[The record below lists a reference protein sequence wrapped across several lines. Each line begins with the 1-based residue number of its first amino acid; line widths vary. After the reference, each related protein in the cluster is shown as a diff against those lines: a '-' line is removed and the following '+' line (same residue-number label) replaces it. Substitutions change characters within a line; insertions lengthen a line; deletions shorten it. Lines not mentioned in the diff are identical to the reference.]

1 VLGAIFAI
9 LSAAS
14 FALNTAMARR
24 GVVSG
29 TPIQAMA
36 VTVPLGVVCFLPLA
50 VLTGELMRLP
60 QFPMTAT
67 AWMAAVGVVHF
78 VIGRYCNFR
87 SNALAGVNL
96 TAPVVQLQVVV
107 TMIMAVVVLHEP
119 CTTSQMIGGG
129 LIILGSLITQQAP
142 ARTAAPPSD
151 AKRHAEPAGP
161 RSSAR
166 AGRSPQRVEGAD
178 GSPAR
183 ATAQPK
189 SGMPLFA
196 PRYLAGYLFASLAAV
211 SYGSTPVMARF
222 ALENTGPA
230 TGILGGLISYVA
242 ATAVAALALVSPAI
256 RNNVFSITRTN
267 ARWFTASGVFVAAAQ
282 GFFFAGVAVAPVML
296 VMPLLQLS
304 LVFRMLFS
312 TWLNPAHEIVG
323 PLVLLG
329 VAISVAGALMVSVE
343 TSLIVSSLGLPEP
356 LARVLLW
363 RV

>member
-1 VLGAIFAI
+1 MLGAIFAI

-50 VLTGELMRLP
+50 LVTGELMRLL

-87 SNALAGVNL
+87 SNAEAGVNL

-107 TMIMAVVVLHEP
+107 TMVMAVVVLHEP
-119 CTTSQMIGGG
+119 CTVLQMIGGV
-129 LIILGSLITQQAP
+129 LIIGGSLITQQAP
-142 ARTAAPPSD
+142 ARTAATSQ
-151 AKRHAEPAGP
+151 AKPDM
-161 RSSAR
+161 
-166 AGRSPQRVEGAD
+166 PQ
-178 GSPAR
+178 
-183 ATAQPK
+183 
-189 SGMPLFA
+189 FA
-196 PRYLAGYLFASLAAV
+196 PRYVAGYLFASLAAV

-230 TGILGGLISYVA
+230 TGILGGLISYAA

-256 RNNVFSITRTN
+256 RNNVFSITRNN
-267 ARWFTASGVFVAAAQ
+267 ARWFVASGVFVAAAQ

-323 PLVLLG
+323 PLVLAG
-329 VAISVAGALMVSVE
+329 VVISVVGALMVSMD
-343 TSLIVSSLGLPEP
+343 TSLIVNALGLPEP
-356 LARVLLW
+356 LARALLW

>member
-1 VLGAIFAI
+1 MLGAIFAI

-24 GVVSG
+24 GVISG

-50 VLTGELMRLP
+50 FLTGELMRLP
-60 QFPMTAT
+60 QFPITAT

-96 TAPVVQLQVVV
+96 TAPVVQLQVIV

-119 CTTSQMIGGG
+119 CTALQMIGGV
-129 LIILGSLITQQAP
+129 LIIGGSLITQQAP
-142 ARTAAPPSD
+142 ARTAATGP
-151 AKRHAEPAGP
+151 AKTG
-161 RSSAR
+161 
-166 AGRSPQRVEGAD
+166 
-178 GSPAR
+178 
-183 ATAQPK
+183 T
-189 SGMPLFA
+189 PLFA

-242 ATAVAALALVSPAI
+242 ATAVAALALVSPTI

-323 PLVLLG
+323 PLVLAG
-329 VAISVAGALMVSVE
+329 VAISVAGALMVSIE
-343 TSLIVSSLGLPEP
+343 TSLIVDALGLPEP
-356 LARVLLW
+356 LARALLW

>member
-36 VTVPLGVVCFLPLA
+36 VTVPLGVICFLPLTL
-50 VLTGELMRLP
+50 LTGELMRLP
-60 QFPMTAT
+60 QFPTLAI

-87 SNALAGVNL
+87 SNAEAGVNL

-119 CTTSQMIGGG
+119 CTVLQMIGGA
-129 LIILGSLITQQAP
+129 LIIIGSLITQQAP
-142 ARTAAPPSD
+142 ARTAARVPAQSD
-151 AKRHAEPAGP
+151 
-161 RSSAR
+161 
-166 AGRSPQRVEGAD
+166 
-178 GSPAR
+178 
-183 ATAQPK
+183 T
-189 SGMPLFA
+189 PLFA
-196 PRYLAGYLFASLAAV
+196 PRYVAGYLFATLAAV

-222 ALENTGPA
+222 ALEDTGPA
-230 TGILGGLISYVA
+230 TGILGGLISYAA

-256 RNNVFSITRTN
+256 RRNVFSITRNN

-282 GFFFAGVAVAPVML
+282 GFFFAAVAVAPVML

-323 PLVLLG
+323 PLVLAG
-329 VAISVAGALMVSVE
+329 VVISVAGALMVSID
-343 TSLIVSSLGLPEP
+343 TTLIVNALGLPEP
-356 LARVLLW
+356 LARALLW

>member
-50 VLTGELMRLP
+50 LLTGELMRLP
-60 QFPMTAT
+60 QFPTLAI

-87 SNALAGVNL
+87 SNAEAGVNL

-119 CTTSQMIGGG
+119 CTVLQMIGGA
-129 LIILGSLITQQAP
+129 LIIIGSLITQQAP
-142 ARTAAPPSD
+142 ARTAARVPAQSD
-151 AKRHAEPAGP
+151 
-161 RSSAR
+161 
-166 AGRSPQRVEGAD
+166 
-178 GSPAR
+178 
-183 ATAQPK
+183 T
-189 SGMPLFA
+189 PLFA
-196 PRYLAGYLFASLAAV
+196 HRYVAGYLFATLAAV

-222 ALENTGPA
+222 ALEDTGPA
-230 TGILGGLISYVA
+230 TGILGGLISYAA

-256 RNNVFSITRTN
+256 RRNVFSITRNN

-282 GFFFAGVAVAPVML
+282 GFFFAAVAVAPVML

-323 PLVLLG
+323 PLVLAG
-329 VAISVAGALMVSVE
+329 VVISVAGALMVSID
-343 TSLIVSSLGLPEP
+343 TTLIVNALGLPEP
-356 LARVLLW
+356 LARALLW

>member
-50 VLTGELMRLP
+50 LLTGELMRLP
-60 QFPMTAT
+60 QFPTLAI

-87 SNALAGVNL
+87 SNAEAGVNL

-119 CTTSQMIGGG
+119 CTVLQMIGGA
-129 LIILGSLITQQAP
+129 LIINGSLITQQAP
-142 ARTAAPPSD
+142 ARTAARVPAQSD
-151 AKRHAEPAGP
+151 
-161 RSSAR
+161 
-166 AGRSPQRVEGAD
+166 
-178 GSPAR
+178 
-183 ATAQPK
+183 T
-189 SGMPLFA
+189 PLFA
-196 PRYLAGYLFASLAAV
+196 PRYVAGYLFATLAAV

-222 ALENTGPA
+222 ALEDTGPA
-230 TGILGGLISYVA
+230 TGILGGLISYAA

-256 RNNVFSITRTN
+256 RRNVFSITRNN

-282 GFFFAGVAVAPVML
+282 GFFFAAVAVAPVML

-323 PLVLLG
+323 PLVLAG
-329 VAISVAGALMVSVE
+329 VVISVAGALMVSID
-343 TSLIVSSLGLPEP
+343 TTLIVNALGLPEP
-356 LARVLLW
+356 LARALLW

>member
-50 VLTGELMRLP
+50 FLTGELMRLP
-60 QFPMTAT
+60 QFPVTAT

-119 CTTSQMIGGG
+119 CTALQMIGGA
-129 LIILGSLITQQAP
+129 LIIGGSLITQQAP
-142 ARTAAPPSD
+142 ARTAATAPANSD
-151 AKRHAEPAGP
+151 L
-161 RSSAR
+161 
-166 AGRSPQRVEGAD
+166 
-178 GSPAR
+178 
-183 ATAQPK
+183 
-189 SGMPLFA
+189 PLFA

-222 ALENTGPA
+222 ALENTGPL

-242 ATAVAALALVSPAI
+242 ATAVAALALVSPTI
-256 RNNVFSITRTN
+256 RNNVGSITRTN

-329 VAISVAGALMVSVE
+329 VAISVAGALMVSIE
-343 TSLIVSSLGLPEP
+343 TSLIVDALGLPKP
-356 LARVLLW
+356 LARALLW

>member
-1 VLGAIFAI
+1 MLGAIFAI

-50 VLTGELMRLP
+50 LVTGELMRLP
-60 QFPMTAT
+60 QFPIAAT

-78 VIGRYCNFR
+78 MIGRYCNFR
-87 SNALAGVNL
+87 SNAEAGVNL

-107 TMIMAVVVLHEP
+107 TMVMAVVVLHEP
-119 CTTSQMIGGG
+119 CTVLQMIGGV
-129 LIILGSLITQQAP
+129 LIIGGSLITQQAP
-142 ARTAAPPSD
+142 ARTAA
-151 AKRHAEPAGP
+151 AGP
-161 RSSAR
+161 AKSDV
-166 AGRSPQRVEGAD
+166 PQ
-178 GSPAR
+178 
-183 ATAQPK
+183 
-189 SGMPLFA
+189 FA
-196 PRYLAGYLFASLAAV
+196 PRYVAGYLFASLAAV

-230 TGILGGLISYVA
+230 TGILGGLISYAA

-256 RNNVFSITRTN
+256 RHNVFSITRNN
-267 ARWFTASGVFVAAAQ
+267 ARWFAASGVFVAAAQ

-323 PLVLLG
+323 PLVLAG
-329 VAISVAGALMVSVE
+329 VVISVAGALMVSVD
-343 TSLIVSSLGLPEP
+343 TSLIVNALGLPEP
-356 LARVLLW
+356 LARALLW

>member
-50 VLTGELMRLP
+50 LVTGELMRLP
-60 QFPMTAT
+60 QFPIAAI

-87 SNALAGVNL
+87 SNAEAGVNL

-119 CTTSQMIGGG
+119 CTVLQMIGGA
-129 LIILGSLITQQAP
+129 LIIIGSLITQQAP
-142 ARTAAPPSD
+142 ARTAARVPAQSD
-151 AKRHAEPAGP
+151 
-161 RSSAR
+161 
-166 AGRSPQRVEGAD
+166 
-178 GSPAR
+178 
-183 ATAQPK
+183 T
-189 SGMPLFA
+189 PLFA
-196 PRYLAGYLFASLAAV
+196 PRYVAGYLFATLAAV

-222 ALENTGPA
+222 ALEDTGPA
-230 TGILGGLISYVA
+230 TGILGGLISYAA

-256 RNNVFSITRTN
+256 RRNVFSITRNN

-282 GFFFAGVAVAPVML
+282 GFFFAAVAVAPVML

-323 PLVLLG
+323 PLVLAG
-329 VAISVAGALMVSVE
+329 VVISVAGALMVSID
-343 TSLIVSSLGLPEP
+343 TTLIVNALGLPEP
-356 LARVLLW
+356 LARALLW

>member
-1 VLGAIFAI
+1 
-9 LSAAS
+9 
-14 FALNTAMARR
+14 
-24 GVVSG
+24 
-29 TPIQAMA
+29 
-36 VTVPLGVVCFLPLA
+36 
-50 VLTGELMRLP
+50 
-60 QFPMTAT
+60 
-67 AWMAAVGVVHF
+67 VHF

-96 TAPVVQLQVVV
+96 TAPVVQLQVIV

-119 CTTSQMIGGG
+119 CTALQMIGGV
-129 LIILGSLITQQAP
+129 LIIGGSLITQQAP
-142 ARTAAPPSD
+142 ARTAATGP
-151 AKRHAEPAGP
+151 AKTG
-161 RSSAR
+161 
-166 AGRSPQRVEGAD
+166 
-178 GSPAR
+178 
-183 ATAQPK
+183 T
-189 SGMPLFA
+189 PLFA

-242 ATAVAALALVSPAI
+242 ATAVAALALVSPTI

-323 PLVLLG
+323 PLVLAG
-329 VAISVAGALMVSVE
+329 VAISVAGALMVSIE
-343 TSLIVSSLGLPEP
+343 TSLIVDALGLPEP
-356 LARVLLW
+356 LARALLW

>member
-1 VLGAIFAI
+1 MLGAIFAI

-24 GVVSG
+24 GVISG

-50 VLTGELMRLP
+50 FLTGELMRLP
-60 QFPMTAT
+60 QFPITAT

-119 CTTSQMIGGG
+119 CTALQMIGGA

-142 ARTAAPPSD
+142 ARTAAPAQAKSD
-151 AKRHAEPAGP
+151 L
-161 RSSAR
+161 
-166 AGRSPQRVEGAD
+166 
-178 GSPAR
+178 
-183 ATAQPK
+183 
-189 SGMPLFA
+189 PLFA

-242 ATAVAALALVSPAI
+242 ATAVAALALVSPTI

-323 PLVLLG
+323 PLVLAG
-329 VAISVAGALMVSVE
+329 VAISVAGALMVSIE
-343 TSLIVSSLGLPEP
+343 TSLIVDALGLPEP
-356 LARVLLW
+356 LARALLW